1 MEIVIALIAFFGL
14 VATWFALP
22 ASPRTRIA
30 EATHTATTT
39 ETLARAA

>member
-1 MEIVIALIAFFGL
+1 VDIVIAMIAFFGL

-22 ASPRTRIA
+22 ASPRTR
-30 EATHTATTT
+30 ATDAQTTATT

>member
-1 MEIVIALIAFFGL
+1 VDIVIALIAFFAL

-22 ASPRTRIA
+22 ASPRTA
-30 EATHTATTT
+30 VADAQTTATT